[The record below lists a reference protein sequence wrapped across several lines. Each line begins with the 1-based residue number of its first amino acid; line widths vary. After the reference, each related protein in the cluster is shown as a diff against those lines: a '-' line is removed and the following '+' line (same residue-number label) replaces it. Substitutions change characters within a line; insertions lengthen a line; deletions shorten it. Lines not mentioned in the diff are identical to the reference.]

1 VACLGERERPGPPQL
16 AVTID
21 DTTVVSSRTDT
32 VGGTVRAED
41 FDGID
46 SVWVTLGS
54 EERVANGSFSRV
66 FTWRYGF
73 IVPAGQT
80 PGTHIGI
87 SFRTRDAAGF
97 EAQRDTYVV
106 AIP

>member
-1 VACLGERERPGPPQL
+1 VL
-16 AVTID
+16 A
-21 DTTVVSSRTDT
+21 SRVDT
-32 VGGTVRAED
+32 VGGTVHAED

-46 SVWVTLGS
+46 SVWATLGT
-54 EERVANGSFSRV
+54 EERSADGSFSRIV
-66 FTWRYGF
+66 TWRYRF

-80 PGTHIGI
+80 PGTHLAL

>member
-1 VACLGERERPGPPQL
+1 VASRP
-16 AVTID
+16 
-21 DTTVVSSRTDT
+21 DT

-41 FDGID
+41 FDDID
-46 SVWVTLGS
+46 SVWITLGAD
-54 EERVANGSFSRV
+54 ERAADGNFSRS
-66 FTWRYGF
+66 FTWRYRF
-73 IVPAGQT
+73 IVPSGQT
-80 PGTHIGI
+80 PGAHIAM

>member
-1 VACLGERERPGPPQL
+1 M
-16 AVTID
+16 
-21 DTTVVSSRTDT
+21 
-32 VGGTVRAED
+32 RAED

-54 EERVANGSFSRV
+54 DERAEDGSFSRV
-66 FTWRYGF
+66 FTWRYRF

-80 PGTHIGI
+80 PGAHIGM

-106 AIP
+106 VIP

>member
-1 VACLGERERPGPPQL
+1 VASRP
-16 AVTID
+16 
-21 DTTVVSSRTDT
+21 DT

-54 EERVANGSFSRV
+54 DERAVDGSFSRV
-66 FTWRYGF
+66 LTWRYRF
-73 IVPAGQT
+73 IVAAGQA
-80 PGTHIGI
+80 PGTHIPL